1 MKRSSYSPHHIVYF
15 RQFRDRFKEERDV
28 ESRRISWKEE
38 GDERT
43 RKGGLTDKI
52 AWEYGRRV
60 EIRVPCSSV
69 CLGSLNKC
77 KSTAVISR
85 RGFSGGRPK
94 CYASFDFTYRRRVFL
109 RTARRSTFSLPASFK
124 QELPAIKTMPT
135 PLSLLERIHS
145 SQQFDII
152 FFFLYN

>member
-1 MKRSSYSPHHIVYF
+1 M
-15 RQFRDRFKEERDV
+15 
-28 ESRRISWKEE
+28 
-38 GDERT
+38 
-43 RKGGLTDKI
+43 TDKI

-77 KSTAVISR
+77 KSTVVISR

-152 FFFLYN
+152 FFFCITNDKNKYRGIFSRSSYAVCLAYTW

>member
-1 MKRSSYSPHHIVYF
+1 M
-15 RQFRDRFKEERDV
+15 
-28 ESRRISWKEE
+28 
-38 GDERT
+38 
-43 RKGGLTDKI
+43 TDKI

-85 RGFSGGRPK
+85 RSFTAGIGRPN
-94 CYASFDFTYRRRVFL
+94 AMHHSIL
-109 RTARRSTFSLPASFK
+109 RIGDACSYERQDTQPFHYLLLLNRNFEPSKLCQALSVSLSR
-124 QELPAIKTMPT
+124 
-135 PLSLLERIHS
+135 ERIHS

-152 FFFLYN
+152 FFFSCKTNDKNKYRGIFSCSSYAVYLTYTWWKEKCQ